1 MKKIDLTA
9 ISTETQNPKTARLDK
24 LSPLRLARVMNA
36 EDFNAARAVK
46 KASQQ
51 IAQVII
57 LAAQTYRQKRK
68 IIFIGAG
75 TSGRLGVLEAAE
87 CVPTFSTKPGEIIG
101 LIAGGKSAMFRAKEG
116 AEDDDKQGAED
127 IRRVCRAGDL
137 VIGLSASGRTPYVQ
151 GALSY
156 AQKIGA
162 KTALIACN
170 NVSAKADV
178 FIYLPTGAEALTG
191 STRLKAATATK
202 MALNAITTGAMAL
215 CGKTYGNLMIDV
227 RPSNKKLDA
236 RAVRLICQITG
247 VSEKQ
252 AQLLLK
258 QSGRKVKTAVVM
270 QRKNLSRAR
279 AEKQLKKVDGFLT
292 KILDEK
298 E

>member
-1 MKKIDLTA
+1 MKKVDLVTIA
-9 ISTETQNPKTARLDK
+9 TEQQNSKTLHLDK
-24 LSPLRLARVMNA
+24 LSPLGLARVMNA

-46 KASQQ
+46 KAAKQ

-57 LAAQTYRQKRK
+57 LAAQSYQQKHK

-87 CVPTFSTKPGEIIG
+87 CVPTFSTKPDEIIG

-116 AEDDDKQGAED
+116 AEDDSKQGAED
-127 IRRVCRAGDL
+127 LKRVCRAGDL
-137 VIGLSASGRTPYVQ
+137 VVGLTASGRTPYVL

-170 NVSAKADV
+170 KVVAKTDV
-178 FIYLPTGAEALTG
+178 FVFLPTGPEALTG
-191 STRLKAATATK
+191 STRLKAGTATK
-202 MALNAITTGAMAL
+202 MTLNAITTGAMAL

-252 AQLLLK
+252 AQVLLK

-270 QRKNLSRAR
+270 ESKNLSRTQ
-279 AEKQLKKVDGFLT
+279 AEKSLKKANGFLS
-292 KILDEK
+292 KVLDEK

>member
-1 MKKIDLTA
+1 MKKVDLTS
-9 ISTETQNPKTARLDK
+9 ISTENPNPKTARLDK

-46 KASQQ
+46 KAAKQ

-57 LAAQTYRQKRK
+57 LAAQTYRQQHK

-101 LIAGGKSAMFRAKEG
+101 LIAGGKNAMFRSQEG
-116 AEDDDKQGAED
+116 AEDDAKQGAED
-127 IRRVCRAGDL
+127 LKRVCRAGDL
-137 VIGLSASGRTPYVQ
+137 VVGLTASGRTPYVL

-156 AQKIGA
+156 ARKISA
-162 KTALIACN
+162 QTALIACN
-170 NVSAKADV
+170 NVTAPVDA

-191 STRLKAATATK
+191 STRLKAGTATK

-215 CGKTYGNLMIDV
+215 CGKTYGNLMVDV
-227 RPSNKKLDA
+227 RPSNKKLEA

-252 AQLLLK
+252 AKTLLNASHK
-258 QSGRKVKTAVVM
+258 KVKTAVVM
-270 QRKNLSRAR
+270 HRKKLSRVS
-279 AEKQLKKVDGFLT
+279 AEKQLKKADGFLT

-298 E
+298 A